1 MLRMHCRAAIASVL
15 TLACGTNPASN
26 DDDAST
32 SSGSTS
38 VAETTTSATTTTT
51 TAPADTS
58 GTGTS
63 DDTTTTTEPDGCP
76 ADALIP
82 GQYNGI
88 DLEHDGVMRTYNLY
102 VPVGHDPTVPA
113 PLLLN
118 FHGYTSNAAQQ
129 QFFSSMD
136 PTADAYGLVVA
147 YPQGLDQSWNAGT
160 CCGTSAATGVDDV
173 GFALAVIA
181 DAKTRACLDPKR
193 VYATGMSNGGFL
205 SHRLACEQAD
215 SIAAIAPVAGV
226 IGIPLA
232 DCNPTRPVPVLHF
245 HGTEDALVPYEG
257 GTAGPGAVD
266 TVAAWSERDGCA
278 GTPTESFNQDDVHCE
293 VTDDCEAGVRNE
305 LCTVEGGGHCW
316 PGTQLCPY
324 GTSTLTISASDRM
337 AEFFLEFTLP

>member
-15 TLACGTNPASN
+15 TLACGTSPASN
-26 DDDAST
+26 DDDDEST
-32 SSGSTS
+32 SSSSTS
-38 VAETTTSATTTTT
+38 VAETTTAATTTTT

-58 GTGTS
+58 STTTS
-63 DDTTTTTEPDGCP
+63 DDTTTTDPEGCP
-76 ADALIP
+76 PDALIP
-82 GQYNGI
+82 GQYTGI

-102 VPVGHDPTVPA
+102 VPVDHDPTIPA
-113 PLLLN
+113 PLVLN
-118 FHGYTSNAAQQ
+118 FHGYTSNASQQ

-147 YPQGLDQSWNAGT
+147 YPQGLDQSWNGGT
-160 CCGTSAATGVDDV
+160 CCGTSAETGVDDV

-245 HGTEDALVPYEG
+245 HGTDDALVPYEG

-278 GTPTESFNQDDVHCE
+278 GTPTESFNMDDVHCE
-293 VTDDCEAGVRNE
+293 VTDDCDEGVRNE

-337 AEFFLEFTLP
+337 AEFFLEYSLP